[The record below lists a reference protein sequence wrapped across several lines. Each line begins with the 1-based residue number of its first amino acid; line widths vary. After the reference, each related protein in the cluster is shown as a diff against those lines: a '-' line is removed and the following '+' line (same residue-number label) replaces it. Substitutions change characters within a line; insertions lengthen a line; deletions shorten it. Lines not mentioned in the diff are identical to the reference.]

1 MTFIVK
7 PILFSEV
14 SFVREFFCEIVKK
27 IGIIEINALI
37 KRIVPEIQRG
47 DTAHDFREDHSRFF
61 SKI

>member
-1 MTFIVK
+1 
-7 PILFSEV
+7 EV